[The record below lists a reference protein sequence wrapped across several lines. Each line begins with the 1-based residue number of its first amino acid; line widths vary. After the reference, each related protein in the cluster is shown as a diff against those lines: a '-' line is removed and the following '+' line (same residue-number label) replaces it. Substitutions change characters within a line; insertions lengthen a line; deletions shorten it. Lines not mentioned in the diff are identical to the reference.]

1 LESII
6 MRTIRSRSVLTPL
19 VLVCAFVLAGGRA
32 ASARSGETAL
42 TLRANPAIAAPGGV
56 FAVVLRTYAPRPIR
70 QGQVLVKVVSRP
82 AAVAAVRG
90 GGRLDHV
97 AGLAKV
103 RAGQSSSAA
112 PIATLLSA
120 TVFSVAGD
128 SVSQASQSSNSLGQ
142 QALVKFQS
150 PSVGINAADGPMVVF
165 LFQLD
170 PSVAPGQVFDL
181 QVDPS
186 VSSLLDGAGQRIVID
201 PRAGTLT
208 VRAPGS
214 PLTLAAE
221 GGDAVAGTT
230 AVLGVQTREP
240 FLISSGRV
248 ALRYDPSVA
257 AGPPVVRIDP
267 RYGNATFT
275 ADSPEPGLLIVDF
288 QSPDNTLN
296 SVPGS
301 FIGVSLPLAPDAV
314 AGSSSPVSLDPSQT
328 WLVDRYGKELPL
340 FFEAGALLIK

>member
-1 LESII
+1 LESTI
-6 MRTIRSRSVLTPL
+6 MRTIRSSSVLTPL
-19 VLVCAFVLAGGRA
+19 VLVCALVLAGGRA

-90 GGRLDHV
+90 GGRL

-103 RAGQSSSAA
+103 RVGQSSSAA

-186 VSSLLDGAGQRIVID
+186 VSSLLDGAGQKIVID

-240 FLISSGRV
+240 FLISSGRI

-301 FIGVSLPLAPDAV
+301 FIGVTLPLVPDAV